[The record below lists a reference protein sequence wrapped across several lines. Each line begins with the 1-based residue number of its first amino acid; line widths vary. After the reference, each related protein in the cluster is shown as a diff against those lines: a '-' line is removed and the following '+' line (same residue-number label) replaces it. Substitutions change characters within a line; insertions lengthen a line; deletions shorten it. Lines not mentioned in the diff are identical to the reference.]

1 MEPLL
6 DAFLSF
12 LRVER
17 NLAANTLE
25 AYGADL
31 TEYLGFLTRAGVK
44 DAAAVT
50 PALVAEHQR
59 GLASRGLSARSQARH
74 LSAVRQFH
82 AFLKREQLVTD
93 NPTALAETPKLPH
106 RLPSY
111 LTLEEVDRLLEAAGS
126 DSSPEGIRDR
136 AMIEL
141 LYASGLRVSELCGMP
156 LDAVNL
162 EAEFLIAR
170 GKGNKERLV
179 PVGRS
184 AQAAI
189 TTFLSGPRATILH
202 GRESRHLFVTNR
214 GSAMTRQT
222 FFLRLRAR
230 AKQAGITKPLSPHKL
245 RHSFATHLLARGAD
259 LRVVQ
264 ALLGHAD
271 LSTTQIYTHVERAR
285 LHQVVGKYHPRGR

>member
-6 DAFLSF
+6 DAFLSH

-31 TEYLGFLTRAGVK
+31 AAYLAFLKGQGVA
-44 DAAAVT
+44 DASRVT
-50 PALVAEHQR
+50 PSLVAQHLR
-59 GLASRGLSARSQARH
+59 GLAAGGLSAKSQARH

-82 AFLKREQLVTD
+82 RFLVRERLCD
-93 NPTALAETPKLPH
+93 SNPTTLAESPKQPQ
-106 RLPSY
+106 RLPVY
-111 LTLEEVDRLLEAAGS
+111 LSLDEVDRLLAASQGK
-126 DSSPEGIRDR
+126 SPESARDV
-136 AMIEL
+136 AMIEV
-141 LYASGLRVSELCGMP
+141 LYATGLRVTELCT
-156 LDAVNL
+156 LTFESVNF

-170 GKGNKERLV
+170 GKGSKERLV

-184 AQAAI
+184 AQAA
-189 TTFLSGPRATILH
+189 LQAYLNGPRAAILKN
-202 GRESRHLFVTNR
+202 RSSRYLFVGNR
-214 GSAMTRQT
+214 GTAITRQT

-230 AKQAGITKPLSPHKL
+230 AKLAGITKAISPHKL

-264 ALLGHAD
+264 QLLGHAD

-285 LHQVVGKYHPRGR
+285 LHAVVGKYHPRGR